1 MNFDK
6 LIDRNG
12 TGACKWDRRT
22 DEEKRL
28 GIVPMSVADM
38 EFECAPCIREAV
50 VKAAE
55 SGIYGYTDPE
65 DTYYDAVTGWM
76 KKRHGL
82 TITKQNIS
90 CFYGV
95 VPAISVCVRCFS
107 RPGDGVIV
115 MTPVYYPFREMI
127 ECNGR
132 VTVECPLVP
141 DENGRYTID
150 FDLFEKLC
158 ASEKNS
164 LLLFCSPHNPVGRVW
179 TREELTHVHEI
190 CARHNVR
197 VVSDEIHFDLV
208 LKGKHTP
215 FALVDEKA
223 ILLTSPS
230 KSFNLPGLQ
239 LANIISYDLEAL
251 KLFNAQKNADGY
263 SNISFFGRQAT
274 IAAYNGSEEWLEEAL
289 SYIRGN
295 FEALKAF
302 FNEHFPSFTVTPLEG
317 TYLAWV
323 DFRPLGL
330 SCAELQ
336 KLTREKSKLFLDEG
350 YIFGPMG
357 EGFERFNIAL
367 PREILLSQ
375 LNKLL
380 LSAKEC

>member
-22 DEEKRL
+22 QEEKEL

-38 EFECAPCIREAV
+38 EFECAPCIKEAV

-65 DTYYDAVTGWM
+65 DTYYDAVAGWM
-76 KKRHGL
+76 KRRHGL
-82 TITKQNIS
+82 NITKENIS

-95 VPAISVCVRCFS
+95 VPAISVCVRAFTQ
-107 RPGDGVIV
+107 PGDGVIV

-127 ECNGR
+127 ECSGR

-141 DENGRYTID
+141 DENGHYTMD
-150 FDLFEKLC
+150 YALFEKLC
-158 ASEKNS
+158 AEKKNTM
-164 LLLFCSPHNPVGRVW
+164 LLFCSPHNPVGRVW
-179 TREELTHVHEI
+179 TKEEL
-190 CARHNVR
+190 VR
-197 VVSDEIHFDLV
+197 VHGICVKYGVRVISDEIHFDLV
-208 LKGKHTP
+208 LRGKHTP
-215 FALVDEKA
+215 FALVDDKA

-239 LANIISYDLEAL
+239 LANIISYDLDAL
-251 KLFNAQKNADGY
+251 KAFNVRKNADGY

-274 IAAYNGSEEWLEEAL
+274 IAAYNGGEAWLEEAL
-289 SYIRGN
+289 SYIRDN
-295 FEALKAF
+295 FETLKAF
-302 FNEHFPSFTVTPLEG
+302 FAEHFPSFTVTPLEG

-330 SCAELQ
+330 SCEKLAEY
-336 KLTREKSKLFLDEG
+336 TRRRSKLFLDEG
-350 YIFGPMG
+350 FIFGPMG

-367 PREILLSQ
+367 PREILMKQ
-375 LNKLL
+375 LNRLL
-380 LSAKEC
+380 